1 MDGVGEIAW
10 AGPFSLKALTDGFFE
25 ALRIMEAKGGYN
37 LGKVEELFTLLIS
50 FTQKELYKLFNPL
63 LESYRE
69 EDPDDLTIIEKNLR
83 GHTRQLHQIIQR
95 FHL

>member
-1 MDGVGEIAW
+1 MDGVGEVAW
-10 AGPFSLKALTDGFFE
+10 AGPFSVKASTEGFFE
-25 ALRIMEAKGGYN
+25 ALRIREAKGGYN

-50 FTQKELYKLFNPL
+50 FTQKDLYKLFNPL

-69 EDPDDLTIIEKNLR
+69 EDSDDLTIIKRNLKD
-83 GHTRQLHQIIQR
+83 HVLQLHQIIQR